1 MKRGLIILVF
11 TLSIATI
18 IAQPKGKICM
28 EEIKAR
34 KIAYITDVVKLTPEE
49 AQLFW
54 PIYNELQQKIADFH
68 KKRHALEKQISESNG
83 ISIDYEKINDEL
95 VQLRVEIATIQQ
107 TYYKKYKTILSA
119 EKINRLFKAEHGFK
133 KVLLESFDKK

>member
-83 ISIDYEKINDEL
+83 ISIDYEI
-95 VQLRVEIATIQQ
+95 VQLRVEIATTQQ